1 MRCSSSDARLGR
13 SLLRFGPQIDLAK
26 RAALLVQA
34 AIETGPAFSVNLA
47 RQSIEDITFA
57 ARSQLDGHAFL
68 GAGAHPLADIGAV
81 DHKVLAACRDAANQH
96 MDMRIVGVPV
106 IDGHPVKA
114 GVEIAGHVG
123 HQFTREGAQVA
134 HIVRILRRDD
144 EAEVVPV
151 VLAALGKAVPI
162 GLVGRGIEHP
172 AMRSVARRSLA
183 LNIVDMTRE
192 RRGPGLGLPLAN
204 NAGLDQDTPP
214 KCASAAR
221 QRSELTASIMS
232 RAATACAACLGPCV
246 SSLVRDLSYPAEQR
260 LGLSVG
266 ASAAVART
274 PGLDIEIIVSHA
286 AQQEAMAPS
295 PLKKHRKSAV
305 ATAL

>member
-1 MRCSSSDARLGR
+1 
-13 SLLRFGPQIDLAK
+13 
-26 RAALLVQA
+26 
-34 AIETGPAFSVNLA
+34 
-47 RQSIEDITFA
+47 
-57 ARSQLDGHAFL
+57 
-68 GAGAHPLADIGAV
+68 
-81 DHKVLAACRDAANQH
+81 
-96 MDMRIVGVPV
+96 
-106 IDGHPVKA
+106 
-114 GVEIAGHVG
+114 
-123 HQFTREGAQVA
+123 
-134 HIVRILRRDD
+134 
-144 EAEVVPV
+144 
-151 VLAALGKAVPI
+151 
-162 GLVGRGIEHP
+162 
-172 AMRSVARRSLA
+172 
-183 LNIVDMTRE
+183 MTRE

-214 KCASAAR
+214 KCASAAP
-221 QRSELTASIMS
+221 QGSELTASKMS
-232 RAATACAACLGPCV
+232 RAATACAACLEPCV